1 MQKSIR
7 GVGVLQVVQD
17 TRSPTDRVVNAAHDV
32 VHVTPGHTIT
42 TTAFLWTK
50 QNVGGKSRFKV
61 KRKMST
67 LFFVRS
73 HDLPEV
79 AWRPAVHLR
88 CPAASSRQHVGR
100 TEGTASYPSMA
111 ADKSFGSARTRGL
124 VRVRGAVICAHW
136 PWWWGGW
143 GGASCAPGAGAA
155 PHRRRSRRSPCAGLD
170 RRGGTDFNCRLKIVR
185 QRSNGGLDK

>member
-1 MQKSIR
+1 
-7 GVGVLQVVQD
+7 
-17 TRSPTDRVVNAAHDV
+17 
-32 VHVTPGHTIT
+32 
-42 TTAFLWTK
+42 
-50 QNVGGKSRFKV
+50 
-61 KRKMST
+61 MST

-124 VRVRGAVICAHW
+124 VRMRGAVICAHW
-136 PWWWGGW
+136 PWWCGGVGW
-143 GGASCAPGAGAA
+143 EHPAHPARAQPRIVDA
-155 PHRRRSRRSPCAGLD
+155 HRRSPCAGLIGV
-170 RRGGTDFNCRLKIVR
+170 GGTDFNCRRLKIEATFKR
-185 QRSNGGLDK
+185 WAGQIANQSLPFLNMSYRFDMRKTTNR

>member
-1 MQKSIR
+1 MSCMSR
-7 GVGVLQVVQD
+7 RD
-17 TRSPTDRVVNAAHDV
+17 TPSRP
-32 VHVTPGHTIT
+32 
-42 TTAFLWTK
+42 AFLWTK

-155 PHRRRSRRSPCAGLD
+155 PHRRRSSTEPLRGAD
-170 RRGGTDFNCRLKIVR
+170 RRGRNRLQLPAVEEIEATFKRWAGQIANQSLPFLNMSYR
-185 QRSNGGLDK
+185 FDMRKTTNR

>member
-1 MQKSIR
+1 M
-7 GVGVLQVVQD
+7 LQVVRDALNDRESRERTHEMMSCMPHRD
-17 TRSPTDRVVNAAHDV
+17 TPSRP
-32 VHVTPGHTIT
+32 
-42 TTAFLWTK
+42 AFLWTK

-124 VRVRGAVICAHW
+124 VRVQGER
-136 PWWWGGW
+136 
-143 GGASCAPGAGAA
+143 AA
-155 PHRRRSRRSPCAGLD
+155 FEKCFGSG
-170 RRGGTDFNCRLKIVR
+170 K
-185 QRSNGGLDK
+185 

>member
-1 MQKSIR
+1 MSK
-7 GVGVLQVVQD
+7 

-111 ADKSFGSARTRGL
+111 ADKSFGSACTQSL
-124 VRVRGAVICAHW
+124 VRVRGRGDSRRPLAMVV
-136 PWWWGGW
+136 WGGW
-143 GGASCAPGAGAA
+143 MGASRAPGAGAA
-155 PHRRRSRRSPCAGLD
+155 PHVDARRSPLRGLD
-170 RRGGTDFNCRLKIVR
+170 RELEWK
-185 QRSNGGLDK
+185 